1 MSYGNT
7 RLEWQKSL
15 KRNIGLDVEIL
26 QRRFT
31 LRVDY
36 YNDKTNGLL
45 LPVSVTP
52 SLGFTSYTENFG
64 EQTNKGY
71 EFDMNAVVIRKKNFD
86 FAINFSGTHNENRIT
101 KNQFCFT
108 GFE

>member
-1 MSYGNT
+1 MVLLEKPGNQNFDPYQARTTLEYNQTQFYFDGMGATFMSYGNT

-36 YNDKTNGLL
+36 YNDKTN
-45 LPVSVTP
+45 
-52 SLGFTSYTENFG
+52 
-64 EQTNKGY
+64 
-71 EFDMNAVVIRKKNFD
+71 
-86 FAINFSGTHNENRIT
+86 RIT
-101 KNQFCFT
+101 FT
-108 GFE
+108 CVRNTFFGIY